1 MATITTKAYVFIGL
15 FKENNS
21 LYFIYNFF
29 NSNVSL
35 FTKKK
40 IKNFD
45 ITDDILIFRQSFV
58 VFN

>member
-1 MATITTKAYVFIGL
+1 MATITTKAHVFIGL